1 MVRIYFCD
9 ACKFCGCYEKLLA
22 LLTEERRNKA
32 SRLLKDEDKMLS
44 ALSGAMLG
52 KVFGNNEPLLYNE
65 HGKPYFEH
73 GKRFSLSHS
82 KNLAVLAVS
91 DFEIGVDAET
101 PKSVN
106 ESVMCRCFTEEEINF
121 VSGSPENFARIWTLK
136 EAAVKLLGK
145 GITFPLKSFSVLPF
159 DGERTVGG
167 TKMSFFTTIIMGV
180 PVSVAFDPREKEF
193 EIKEFEPEEI
203 IG

>member
-9 ACKFCGCYEKLLA
+9 ACKFCGRYEKLLA

-32 SRLLKDEDKMLS
+32 ERLLRDEDKMLS
-44 ALSGAMLG
+44 ALSGAMLR
-52 KVFGNNEPLLYNE
+52 KEFGNDEPILCSE

-73 GKRFSLSHS
+73 GERFSLSHS

-106 ESVMCRCFTEEEINF
+106 ESVMCRCFTEDERDF
-121 VSGSPENFARIWTLK
+121 VNGSPENFARIWTLK
-136 EAAVKLLGK
+136 EAVVKLLGK
-145 GITFPLKSFSVLPF
+145 GLTFPLKSFSVLPF
-159 DGERTVGG
+159 DEEHIVGG

-180 PVSVAFDPREKEF
+180 PVSVAFDPREREF